1 MRVRHVMITAALVS
15 LFAACATSDGG
26 DGGPP
31 VYATVCEARC
41 ACEDCSG
48 DNEGLCEAEQ
58 EDIEERAEERCQA
71 QHAAYVDCV
80 RLEGRCV
87 DGHHLAEVCNAHAA
101 ALLGC
106 LEPKDRDHCPTA
118 GDGVCDEPQGTDT
131 CAAGTDPADCLS
143 FCPYT
148 GNGICDEPEGSGR
161 CPAGTDV
168 DDCKLVPCRSVQ
180 DGTCDEPE
188 GTGRCDEGTDVDDCM
203 EATCPEAN
211 NGVCDEPEGT
221 GICDEGTD
229 AADCAGEPCPYVN
242 NGECDEPEGTDY
254 CEEGTDAADC
264 APAPVACD
272 DLDTCGSDSSGCIA
286 CANEGSCADE
296 LQACLISDDCYFL
309 VQCLVTC
316 ADTDD
321 VCVNECLDSYPDGVD
336 TFYNYDT
343 CLNCEQCYYS
353 CGASGVFEC

>member
-15 LFAACATSDGG
+15 SFAACASSDRGEG
-26 DGGPP
+26 DPP

-48 DNEGLCEAEQ
+48 DSDGLCEAEQ
-58 EDIEERAEERCQA
+58 EAIEKQAEERCQD

-87 DGHHLAEVCNAHAA
+87 DGHHLAEVCNVHAA

-106 LEPKDRDHCPTA
+106 LEPSDRDHCPSA
-118 GDGVCDEPQGTDT
+118 GDGICDEPQGTDT
-131 CAAGTDPADCLS
+131 CPVGTDPADCLS

-148 GNGICDEPEGSGR
+148 GNGICDEPENTGR

-168 DDCKLVPCRSVQ
+168 DDCKLVPCASVQ

-188 GTGRCDEGTDVDDCM
+188 GTGHCDEGTDVLDCTVM
-203 EATCPEAN
+203 TCSEAN

-221 GICDEGTD
+221 GLCDEGTD
-229 AADCAGEPCPYVN
+229 AADCPAGEPCPTTNDGV
-242 NGECDEPEGTDY
+242 CDEPEGTGGCD
-254 CEEGTDAADC
+254 EGSDVADC
-264 APAPVACD
+264 TIAPVACD
-272 DLDTCGSDSSGCIA
+272 DIAVCGNDTSGCIA

-296 LQACLISDDCYFL
+296 LQACTISDDCFFL
-309 VQCLVTC
+309 TQCMVTC
-316 ADTDD
+316 ASDA
-321 VCVNECLDSYPDGVD
+321 CVDECLDAYPDGLE
-336 TFYNYDT
+336 TYYNYDT
-343 CLNCEQCYYS
+343 CVNCEQCYYS
-353 CGASGVFEC
+353 CGASGAFEC